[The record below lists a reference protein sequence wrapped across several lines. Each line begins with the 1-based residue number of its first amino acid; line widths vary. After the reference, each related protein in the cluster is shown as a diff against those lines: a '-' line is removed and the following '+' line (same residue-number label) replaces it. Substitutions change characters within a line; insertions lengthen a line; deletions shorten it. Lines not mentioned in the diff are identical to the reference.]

1 VPLNR
6 DVRQALAAWLEVR
19 PEEDT
24 PALFLSQKGGA
35 HSPRAI
41 SSRVTQLAEQAG
53 LEDVSPH
60 TLRHSFAKNL
70 VDAGVTLEKVATL
83 LGHESLETTRVY
95 VTPSQADLQ
104 AATEKVAWQD

>member
-1 VPLNR
+1 
-6 DVRQALAAWLEVR
+6 
-19 PEEDT
+19 
-24 PALFLSQKGGA
+24 
-35 HSPRAI
+35 
-41 SSRVTQLAEQAG
+41 LAEQAG

-95 VTPSQADLQ
+95 ITPSQADLQ